1 MNSPS
6 LQSLLSRP
14 DLWRGRDTRSAR
26 LTVWQTGF
34 AALDASLHQG
44 GWPAHGLSEL
54 LCEPLCPLRLLLPAL
69 AQAARQGLIVL
80 ANPPALPGAQAWAAA
95 GIDLARLLLLSAP
108 ANEPALLRRACLEAA
123 SSDAV
128 AALLLWLPA
137 REQDPRLLRRLHL
150 AAQQGR
156 CWLVAIRPHRFR
168 QHSSPAPLRLQLQPA
183 GADMTVEI
191 IKQPG
196 GWAGQRLTLP
206 WLPASLHDTR
216 PATAQLA
223 APSHMATEAP
233 QQQPVTPQP
242 APPPELP
249 EHRLGLPGKMP
260 MPPLALPEKMPEHM
274 PKQMPGSAPTENPST
289 PQPSATPRPA
299 RRKSRKRN
307 SQAAARAGS

>member
-1 MNSPS
+1 MDSTITSMNAPS
-6 LQSLLSRP
+6 LQSLLNRP
-14 DLWRGRDTRSAR
+14 DLWRGRDTRAAR
-26 LTVWQTGF
+26 PDIWQTGF
-34 AALDASLHQG
+34 AALDNALHQG

-54 LCEPLCPLRLLLPAL
+54 LCESLCPLRLLLPAL
-69 AQAARQGLIVL
+69 SQAARQGLIVL

-95 GIDLARLLLLSAP
+95 GVDLARLLLLSAP
-108 ANEPALLRRACLEAA
+108 ASEPALLRRACLEAA

-128 AALLLWLPA
+128 AALLLWLPP

-183 GADMTVEI
+183 GADMAVEI

-196 GWAGQRLTLP
+196 GWAGQQVTLP
-206 WLPASLHDTR
+206 WLPGSLHDSR

-223 APSHMATEAP
+223 PPSHMATEAP
-233 QQQPVTPQP
+233 PQRPVTPQP

-249 EHRLGLPGKMP
+249 EHRLGLPGRMP
-260 MPPLALPEKMPEHM
+260 MPPLTLPEQVPDAATMR
-274 PKQMPGSAPTENPST
+274 APDT
-289 PQPSATPRPA
+289 PQPAVS
-299 RRKSRKRN
+299 RRAGRHSRKRN
-307 SQAAARAGS
+307 HPAMARAGS